1 MDTRW
6 KVMFI
11 LALALALGMIAYT
24 LLGPGGGGKRAQLQ
38 AELTRIEKEN
48 RRLTGENRRLILEV
62 QALKSRRDYLE
73 KVARDEL
80 GLVKKEEMVFHLLAK
95 EKADSGAGS
104 RNSTDGGLQSGP

>member
-11 LALALALGMIAYT
+11 LASALALGMIAYT

-38 AELTRIEKEN
+38 AELTRIEDEN
-48 RRLTGENRRLILEV
+48 RRLAGENRRLSLEV

-80 GLVKKEEMVFHLLAK
+80 GLVKKDEMVFHLPTK
-95 EKADSGAGS
+95 HKADSRSGSGNSADAGT
-104 RNSTDGGLQSGP
+104 RSGP

>member
-38 AELTRIEKEN
+38 AELDRIQEENRRLAGEN
-48 RRLTGENRRLILEV
+48 RRLTIEV

-80 GLVKKEEMVFHLLAK
+80 GLVKKDEMVFHLPHT
-95 EKADSGAGS
+95 EKAGS
-104 RNSTDGGLQSGP
+104 ADGGSQAGP